1 MKHISPG
8 AAISSLFSNLVQIRE
23 EFCGSPASALLSGVC
38 LFQCEQVRGRVVCL
52 IFSTLQYAEWSLIC
66 LFPCSS
72 HLRLSLPSPDNTMAR
87 NTSTSPGLFSTQL
100 PGGPDRHISRTSRSG
115 AQLNIFTRVLSVNN
129 PSATV
134 IWWLEFLDTDL
145 TFNIWYF
152 LSFPS
157 FSLPIL
163 FQFLSFQSSFL
174 LSSFCLSLVLF
185 LPSFFPSGGEHTPS
199 HRSLQRL
206 LKIQIKKNLFVG
218 WSYCRN
224 TVLK

>member
-52 IFSTLQYAEWSLIC
+52 IFSTLQYAEWSLIR

-87 NTSTSPGLFSTQL
+87 NTSTSSGLFSTQL
-100 PGGPDRHISRTSRSG
+100 PGGPDGHISRTSRSG

-134 IWWLEFLDTDL
+134 IWWLEFLVDTDL
-145 TFNIWYF
+145 TLNIWYF

-157 FSLPIL
+157 FSLPI
-163 FQFLSFQSSFL
+163 FFPFLSFQSSFFPHPHSVCL
-174 LSSFCLSLVLF
+174 WFYSS
-185 LPSFFPSGGEHTPS
+185 LPIFHPGANTHHHTVPYSG
-199 HRSLQRL
+199 
-206 LKIQIKKNLFVG
+206 
-218 WSYCRN
+218 C
-224 TVLK
+224 